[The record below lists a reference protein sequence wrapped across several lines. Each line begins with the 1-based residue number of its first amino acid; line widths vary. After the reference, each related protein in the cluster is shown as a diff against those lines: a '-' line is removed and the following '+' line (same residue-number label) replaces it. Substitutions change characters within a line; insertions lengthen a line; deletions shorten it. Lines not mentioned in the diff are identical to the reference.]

1 MEVSTFSGLETE
13 TIHLDTV
20 KDSRN
25 LHFHPQPN
33 VSAKCQES
41 WKSRPASTVLTKCID
56 SVSVTVSTIKIS
68 QESQLVLIS
77 LNSLD
82 KSQQPR

>member
-1 MEVSTFSGLETE
+1 MEVSTLSGLETE
-13 TIHLDTV
+13 IIHLDTV

-25 LHFHPQPN
+25 LHFQPQPN

-41 WKSRPASTVLTKCID
+41 WKSRPASTVLTKCFD
-56 SVSVTVSTIKIS
+56 SVSVTVSIIKIS

-82 KSQQPR
+82 